1 MIEEMIAEERSW
13 NLGPYFVRQ
22 TVRPDN
28 PYWPCYIVFRG
39 EKLVGKQFSRPNE
52 ADCEW
57 LEKWAVDRYAEPAPY
72 TYTGW
77 TEKQR
82 HGLSVLARHRRPG
95 RPRKVD
101 AERELQEA
109 LAS

>member
-1 MIEEMIAEERSW
+1 MIAEMIAEERSW
-13 NLGPYFVRQ
+13 NIGPYFVRQ

-39 EKLVGKQFSRPNE
+39 QKLIGKQFSRPNE
-52 ADCEW
+52 SDCQW
-57 LEKWAVDRYAEPAPY
+57 LEKWGGRYAEPAEY
-72 TYTGW
+72 TYIGW
-77 TEKQR
+77 TEEKN
-82 HGLSVLARHRRPG
+82 RRGPG